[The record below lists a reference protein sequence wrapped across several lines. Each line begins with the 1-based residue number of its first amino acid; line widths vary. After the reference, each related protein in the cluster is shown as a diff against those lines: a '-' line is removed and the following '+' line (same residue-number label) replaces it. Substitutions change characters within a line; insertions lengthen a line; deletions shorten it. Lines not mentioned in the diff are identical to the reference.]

1 MSNSLFRKKRIESIL
16 AEGGDETHG
25 AGLKRV
31 LSARDLTFF
40 GIAAIIG
47 AGSFSS
53 LGEAV
58 FKGGPGVV
66 LLFIITGIACGFTA
80 FCYSEF
86 ASRIP
91 VAGSAYTYSYAS
103 FGELFA
109 WIIGWALIMEY
120 SIGNIYVAF
129 SWSDYFTSFLERINI
144 HIPDYLATS
153 YKEAQKAVETG
164 SSNTESINA
173 WNTAPMAGSL
183 RIIFDL
189 PAFVINLLITYLVF
203 RGIKE
208 SRNFSN
214 VMVMLKLAIVVLV
227 ILVGGSLIFS
237 NGLTHNWM
245 PANEEEIKS
254 FMPNGFAG
262 VMAAVSGVFF
272 AYIGFDAVSVLAEES
287 KNPQRD
293 LPRGM
298 IYSLVI
304 CTIVYILLT
313 LVLTGSVHYKNFNG
327 VGDPLAFIF
336 EEQNLNLPWMQL
348 IVSVCAVVAMTSV
361 LLVFQ
366 MGQPRIW
373 MSMSRDGLLP
383 PVFQK
388 VHEKFKTPSFAT
400 IVTGLIV
407 GIPIL
412 FTDKTFVL
420 DFTSIATLFAFV
432 LVCGGVLLIPRKEKI
447 PGRFTIPYINGQFIY
462 PSIIALAI
470 ILFAIYGGGYFRDAF
485 NFDFSASED
494 YNKGKST
501 FMDLA
506 TPKISIIVF
515 WIACI
520 VLSSLAMLKK
530 YSLIPLMGVTTCLY
544 LLTGMTKSNWAWF
557 LGWLGLG
564 LVIYFIYGYRNSR
577 LAVKAA

>member
-1 MSNSLFRKKRIESIL
+1 MSNSLFRTKKIESIL
-16 AEGGDETHG
+16 AEGADDSHG
-25 AGLKRV
+25 GGGLKRV
-31 LSARDLTFF
+31 LTLRDLTFF

-53 LGEAV
+53 LGSAV
-58 FKGGPGVV
+58 YSGGPGVV
-66 LLFIITGIACGFTA
+66 ILFIITGIACAFTA

-91 VAGSAYTYSYAS
+91 VAGSAYTYAYAS

-129 SWSDYFTSFLERINI
+129 SWSDYFTSFLHKMNI
-144 HIPDYLATS
+144 HVPDFLTCS
-153 YKEAQKAVETG
+153 YFEAKHAVLGGKNNPELIG
-164 SSNTESINA
+164 A
-173 WNTAPMAGSL
+173 WNNAPQIAGL
-183 RIIFDL
+183 RIILDL
-189 PAFVINLLITYLVF
+189 PALVINLLITMLVYI
-203 RGIKE
+203 GVKE

-214 VMVMLKLAIVVLV
+214 AMVVLKLAIVLLV
-227 ILVGGSLIFS
+227 IIVGGSLIL
-237 NGLTHNWM
+237 NNDLTFNWT
-245 PANEEEIKS
+245 PANEQGVRA
-254 FMPNGFAG
+254 FMPNGFGG

-298 IYSLVI
+298 ILSLVI

-313 LVLTGSVHYKNFNG
+313 LVLTGAVNYQKFDN

-336 EEQNLNLPWMQL
+336 EAGNLNIGWMQIL
-348 IVSVCAVVAMTSV
+348 VAICAVVAMTSV

-383 PVFQK
+383 PIFQRIHAK
-388 VHEKFKTPSFAT
+388 YKTPSFAT
-400 IVTGLIV
+400 IMTGFVV
-407 GIPIL
+407 GVPIL
-412 FTDKTFVL
+412 FTDKDFVL

-432 LVCGGVLLIPRKEKI
+432 LVCGGVLLIPRKEKV
-447 PGRFTIPYINGQFIY
+447 PGRFNMPHVNGQFVF
-462 PSIIALAI
+462 PLLVVAAIAILLYFNPGYFGDLLNFDLSQNADYTAGKI
-470 ILFAIYGGGYFRDAF
+470 SFMDAATPQISLILFWIFCVIMSVF
-485 NFDFSASED
+485 
-494 YNKGKST
+494 T
-501 FMDLA
+501 F
-506 TPKISIIVF
+506 IRR
-515 WIACI
+515 
-520 VLSSLAMLKK
+520 
-530 YSLIPLMGVTTCLY
+530 YSLIPLLGLTTCMY
-544 LLTGMTKSNWAWF
+544 LLTGMTKNNWAWF

-564 LVIYFIYGYRNSR
+564 LIVYFMYGYKKSKLN
-577 LAVKAA
+577 K

>member
-1 MSNSLFRKKRIESIL
+1 MFNSLFRTKRIESIL

-31 LSARDLTFF
+31 LSVRDLTFF

-66 LLFIITGIACGFTA
+66 LLFVITGIACGFTA

-153 YKEAQKAVETG
+153 YKEAQKAVNTG

-173 WNTAPMAGSL
+173 WNTAPMAGGL

-189 PAFVINLLITYLVF
+189 PAFVINLLITYLVYK
-203 RGIKE
+203 GIKE

-214 VMVMLKLAIVVLV
+214 VMVILKLAIVLLV
-227 ILVGGSLIFS
+227 IIVGGSLIFS
-237 NGLTHNWM
+237 NELAYNWS
-245 PANEEEIKS
+245 PANDEGVKS
-254 FMPNGFAG
+254 FMPNGFSG

-313 LVLTGSVHYKNFNG
+313 LVLTGLVHYKNFEG

-336 EEQNLNLPWMQL
+336 EEQNLNLGWMQL

-447 PGRFTIPYINGQFIY
+447 PGRFTIPYINGQVIY
-462 PSIIALAI
+462 PFIIAVAI
-470 ILFAIYGGGYFRDAF
+470 ILLIIYGGGYFRDAF
-485 NFDFSASED
+485 NFNFSGSED
-494 YNKGKST
+494 YKTGTSS

-506 TPKISIIVF
+506 TPKISIVVF
-515 WIACI
+515 WTVCI
-520 VLSSLAMLKK
+520 ILSVLTVLKK

-557 LGWLGLG
+557 LGWLLLG
-564 LVIYFIYGYRNSR
+564 LVIYFIYGYRNSK

>member
-1 MSNSLFRKKRIESIL
+1 MANSLFRKKKIESIL
-16 AEGGDETHG
+16 AEGGDDSHG
-25 AGLKRV
+25 GGLKRV
-31 LSARDLTFF
+31 LTVRDLTFF

-66 LLFIITGIACGFTA
+66 VLFIITGIACAFTA

-129 SWSDYFTSFLERINI
+129 SWSDYFTSFMHKVNI
-144 HIPDYLATS
+144 HIPDYLACS
-153 YKEAQKAVETG
+153 YKEAQKAVAKG
-164 SSNTESINA
+164 SSNMELINA
-173 WNTAPMAGSL
+173 WNSAPMLGNL

-189 PAFVINLLITYLVF
+189 PAIIINLLITYLVY

-214 VMVMLKLAIVVLV
+214 VMVILKLAIVALV
-227 ILVGGSLIFS
+227 ILVGGALVFS
-237 NGLTHNWM
+237 NGLSFNWT
-245 PANEEEIKS
+245 PANDEGIRS
-254 FMPNGFAG
+254 FMPNGFSG

-293 LPRGM
+293 LPKGM

-304 CTIVYILLT
+304 CTVVYILLSM
-313 LVLTGSVHYKNFNG
+313 VLTGAVNYRNFDG

-336 EEQNLNLPWMQL
+336 ETQNLNVPWMQIL
-348 IVSVCAVVAMTSV
+348 VSICAVVAMTSV

-388 VHEKFKTPSFAT
+388 IHSKFKTPSFAT
-400 IVTGLIV
+400 IITGLVV
-407 GIPIL
+407 GVPIL
-412 FTDKTFVL
+412 FTDKSFVL

-432 LVCGGVLLIPRKEKI
+432 LVCGGVLLIPRKEKTA
-447 PGRFTIPYINGQFIY
+447 GRFNLPYINGQFIY
-462 PSIIALAI
+462 PLIIALAGF
-470 ILFAIYGGGYFRDAF
+470 LFYKYGNGYFSDAM
-485 NFDFSASED
+485 NFDFSGNAE
-494 YNKGKST
+494 YAEGKVS

-515 WIACI
+515 WVICLLLVI
-520 VLSSLAMLKK
+520 ITFIKK

-557 LGWLGLG
+557 LGWLLLG
-564 LVIYFIYGYRNSR
+564 LIIYFLYGYKKSK
-577 LAVKAA
+577 LAAE